1 MSGLTISLR
10 YGEYVQIGDGIR
22 VTLKRKIKH
31 GDAQLNIIAPGKV
44 KILRQKLFE
53 QTEEKNK
60 FNK

>member
-10 YGEYVQIGDGIR
+10 YGEYVQVGDDIR
-22 VTLKRKIKH
+22 ITLKRKIKH
-31 GDAQLNIIAPGKV
+31 GDAQLNIIAPGNL

-53 QTEEKNK
+53 KTKEKNE